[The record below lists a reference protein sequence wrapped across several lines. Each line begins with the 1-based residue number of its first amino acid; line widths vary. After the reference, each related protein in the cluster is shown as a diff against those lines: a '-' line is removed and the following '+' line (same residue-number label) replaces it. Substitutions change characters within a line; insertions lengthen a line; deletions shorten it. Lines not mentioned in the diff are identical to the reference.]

1 MILSVMYTGGS
12 TLVSTVLRKSV
23 RFFIIN
29 YFSIIIKTLSKL
41 KFREF
46 FGPAL
51 LQMLYNM
58 DIEMS
63 SLRNIRF
70 SSLFAAGDVS
80 RRGGRVKKS
89 LHRAPAFFKRKFSVS
104 VFSND
109 IAFIPLL

>member
-63 SLRNIRF
+63 SLRKHPFLLALRRWGRF
-70 SSLFAAGDVS
+70 AQ
-80 RRGGRVKKS
+80 RRTSKEI
-89 LHRAPAFFKRKFSVS
+89 APQSARIF
-104 VFSND
+104 
-109 IAFIPLL
+109 

>member
-58 DIEMS
+58 DVEMS
-63 SLRNIRF
+63 SLRKHPFLLALRRWGRF
-70 SSLFAAGDVS
+70 A
-80 RRGGRVKKS
+80 RRRTSKEI
-89 LHRAPAFFKRKFSVS
+89 APQNARIF
-104 VFSND
+104 
-109 IAFIPLL
+109 

>member
-63 SLRNIRF
+63 SLRKHPFLLALRRWGRF
-70 SSLFAAGDVS
+70 A
-80 RRGGRVKKS
+80 RRRTSKEI
-89 LHRAPAFFKRKFSVS
+89 APQNARIF
-104 VFSND
+104 
-109 IAFIPLL
+109 

>member
-63 SLRNIRF
+63 SLRKHPFLLALRRWGRF
-70 SSLFAAGDVS
+70 AQ
-80 RRGGRVKKS
+80 RRTSKEI
-89 LHRAPAFFKRKFSVS
+89 APQNARIF
-104 VFSND
+104 
-109 IAFIPLL
+109 

>member
-29 YFSIIIKTLSKL
+29 YFSITIKTLSKL

-63 SLRNIRF
+63 SLRKHPFLLALRRWVRF
-70 SSLFAAGDVS
+70 AQ
-80 RRGGRVKKS
+80 RRTSKEI
-89 LHRAPAFFKRKFSVS
+89 APQNARIF
-104 VFSND
+104 
-109 IAFIPLL
+109 

>member
-63 SLRNIRF
+63 SRFARLYPGKIELANIL
-70 SSLFAAGDVS
+70 SE
-80 RRGGRVKKS
+80 
-89 LHRAPAFFKRKFSVS
+89 
-104 VFSND
+104 
-109 IAFIPLL
+109 

>member
-63 SLRNIRF
+63 SLRKHPFLLALRRWGC
-70 SSLFAAGDVS
+70 FARKRTS
-80 RRGGRVKKS
+80 KEI
-89 LHRAPAFFKRKFSVS
+89 APQNARIF
-104 VFSND
+104 
-109 IAFIPLL
+109 